1 MIGRRLGLLNT
12 RDVIAWRIDA
22 KIYCFRVHHPS
33 TIVTAQSYCQ
43 QTLLPGLFKG
53 YQHIRRVAARRDA
66 QGNVTSP
73 SISNNLASKNIVEA
87 DIVPYSRYYRN
98 VVGQRNRRQRR
109 PGGKRRV
116 EQFGYQVLGI
126 SSASPVAKGQQ
137 GSARGKG
144 LCHGSACRNNPF
156 SRMFERRTAQF
167 YHLTALFE
175 CRMTHLRQYIL
186 YAGLTPLEKERIKQ
200 PVVL

>member
-1 MIGRRLGLLNT
+1 MDDFKKRVIGRRLGLLNT

-22 KIYCFRVHHPS
+22 KIYCFRVHHLS
-33 TIVTAQSYCQ
+33 TIVTAQPYCQ

-98 VVGQRNRRQRR
+98 VRSEE
-109 PGGKRRV
+109 RRV
-116 EQFGYQVLGI
+116 
-126 SSASPVAKGQQ
+126 
-137 GSARGKG
+137 GK
-144 LCHGSACRNNPF
+144 
-156 SRMFERRTAQF
+156 
-167 YHLTALFE
+167 E
-175 CRMTHLRQYIL
+175 CRSRWSPY
-186 YAGLTPLEKERIKQ
+186 
-200 PVVL
+200 